1 MRPARVLMAPFEVA
15 GVVGAL
21 RDGLRARGVAAELWA
36 LTPHPF
42 VRTHDRLVPGYAA
55 RALAGLIAPLRHD
68 VLHFHFGTTLAEFV
82 DAAWGRVAG
91 RPLTLMHYWGD
102 DCRLRTESGL
112 RPLDAGPDWE
122 REQRTRERTIRR
134 RLRIAGRL
142 CAAALVS
149 DLELAQFVA
158 PWFRAVYLVPTPLR
172 LPLVPDAAPPPL
184 PGEGPIVFHAPSD
197 QLVKGTATILAAIE
211 AVAARRP
218 LRLRTVTGVPRAEVL
233 AELARA
239 DIVVDQLG
247 ARTSGVFALE
257 AMALGKPVLTAL
269 DRDLLAPFART
280 SPLVPVTAQ
289 TLERELERL
298 VDDAERRSALGA
310 AGRRFVQE
318 VHDADRVAEAILH
331 VYAHAA
337 RRPRG
342 PFEATAAGVRPLV
355 WPAE

>member
-1 MRPARVLMAPFEVA
+1 MIPRRVLLAPLEVA

-21 RDGLRARGVAAELWA
+21 RDGLRAHGVAAELWA
-36 LTPHPF
+36 VTPHPF
-42 VRTHDRLVPGYAA
+42 VRTHDRLVSGYAA
-55 RALAGLIAPLRHD
+55 RARASLVAPLRHD
-68 VLHFHFGTTLAEFV
+68 VLHYHFGTTLAEFIDV
-82 DAAWGRVAG
+82 AWSRVAG
-91 RPLTLMHYWGD
+91 KPLAVMHYWGD

-112 RPLDAGPDWE
+112 RPPGADQAWE
-122 REQRTRERTIRR
+122 RTQRAHERTVRR

-149 DLELAQFVA
+149 DLELARFVA
-158 PWFRAVYLVPTPLR
+158 PQFRAVYVVPTPLR
-172 LPLVPDAAPPPL
+172 LPLEPEPAPPP

-218 LRLRTVTGVPRAEVL
+218 LRLRTVTGVPRAQVL

-269 DRDLLAPFART
+269 DRDLLAPFARS

-298 VDDAERRSALGA
+298 VDDAPRRAALGA

-318 VHDADRVAEAILH
+318 VHDADRVAAAILH

-342 PFEATAAGVRPLV
+342 RFEATAAGVRPLV